1 MNDFTKE
8 ELQYL
13 HSAIY
18 ERPSC
23 ITQQMNSMRDKIQS
37 LIENYECEHFGII
50 KLNDNFHPISNE
62 QCLFCHKPMD

>member
-8 ELQYL
+8 ELEILL
-13 HSAIY
+13 HHDN
-18 ERPSC
+18 
-23 ITQQMNSMRDKIQS
+23 ITEELYMKIQS